1 MCKRV
6 PEDLEVG
13 LAEDASENV
22 IQDSDSEAV
31 VVEITPEDLEMGV
44 VSNNERTSMLIA
56 WFWTVLILPVTT
68 LKKAFCLEKFQTQTE
83 PKFPIIFCCESGNS
97 PACEFDIGLEELVQL
112 VRDRSLEALNRY
124 NGVIGLSNLLKTN
137 LKVGI
142 DDDDD
147 EILHRR
153 QTFGSNTYPCKKG
166 KSLSRFIW
174 KASQFPPSLLITLA
188 AVIQSLLRI
197 RRKAIDDGWY
207 EEPCVVLLII
217 LDIIVRA
224 STEYWQSLQFEKL
237 TKEKRNVHLY
247 VTRGGGSVWVS
258 IYDIV
263 VGDIVPLRNG
273 GQVPADGVLFHANS
287 LKIDEQEITGPH
299 DIVQKDLQIDPFLLS
314 GSKLIEGI
322 GTMLVTSV
330 GMNTEWGQM
339 MEIAHDTD
347 EEKPFQVYLKWIAN
361 SASCLVVLFALVACI
376 VQLCRYFYGRT
387 KTSDGNPMF
396 ILGITTAKE
405 ATEFVIKSLS
415 FGIATIIVGV
425 PVGLPIAVLLNFANT
440 ARKMMTDSA
449 LVQTPSACE
458 RMGHVTTI
466 LCHKT
471 GVLTLN
477 KMSVVDVWA
486 GEIRMQDMDNGSQL
500 PTLLKE
506 LIIEG
511 IAQNTNGSVVLETGV
526 SPTEQAILSFG
537 NKLGMK
543 FDDVRSASL
552 GRHTIPFNPDK
563 KYGGVAL
570 KLSTRALVHWKGSA
584 KIILNSCEKY
594 MDGSDNPI
602 AIDEQKRKG
611 FEETIK
617 YMCERGLRCAALAY
631 QPYEL
636 EKLPSNEALSRLP
649 SLPGKLVLLAIIGIE
664 DPCRPGTKEEI
675 QLCQSGGVKVRMVT
689 DDDILTATAIA
700 KKCGIFDEASDGNIL
715 TGAEFRNLSD
725 LEREE
730 RVEDLLVLAES
741 SPSENLLFVKALKK
755 RQHVVAATGMGIHDS
770 ETLMAADVGLAMGI
784 GGTAAAKEKSDIII
798 LDGEFATIIKVILW
812 CRYLYTNIQRCVL
825 FRLTVSVSVVAIC
838 VAEVVIHNAFPLNTV
853 QLLLLNL
860 TIDIFGALA
869 LAYRPPAH
877 HLMGKPPV
885 NIRDPL
891 INTTMWNKLVIQVIH
906 QVLSLALVHSEKILE
921 LKHGP
926 TGNAVKVMNTLI
938 FNSFVFCMAF
948 NNDFEIRSLDQTFKE
963 IFRENMF
970 LVTITSTIIFQIFV
984 LKLLGLF
991 NSSVKLDLKEWLVA
1005 SVLGLLSQ
1013 LATHFPLQAH
1023 QYNRN

>member
-1 MCKRV
+1 MM
-6 PEDLEVG
+6 
-13 LAEDASENV
+13 
-22 IQDSDSEAV
+22 
-31 VVEITPEDLEMGV
+31 ITQKQ
-44 VSNNERTSMLIA
+44 NQ
-56 WFWTVLILPVTT
+56 
-68 LKKAFCLEKFQTQTE
+68 QT
-83 PKFPIIFCCESGNS
+83 
-97 PACEFDIGLEELVQL
+97 
-112 VRDRSLEALNRY
+112 
-124 NGVIGLSNLLKTN
+124 VIGLSNLLKTN

-197 RRKAIDDGWY
+197 RRK
-207 EEPCVVLLII
+207 
-217 LDIIVRA
+217 
-224 STEYWQSLQFEKL
+224 
-237 TKEKRNVHLY
+237 

-273 GQVPADGVLFHANS
+273 GQ
-287 LKIDEQEITGPH
+287 
-299 DIVQKDLQIDPFLLS
+299 VQKDLQIDPFLLS

-425 PVGLPIAVLLNFANT
+425 PVGLPIAVLLKQVLSFICNQLFPASLDLPEYQF
-440 ARKMMTDSA
+440 KHLFSA
-449 LVQTPSACE
+449 KQ
-458 RMGHVTTI
+458 
-466 LCHKT
+466 
-471 GVLTLN
+471 
-477 KMSVVDVWA
+477 MSVVDVWA

-798 LDGEFATIIKVILW
+798 LDGEFATIIKEDTKSLFWIMQVILW